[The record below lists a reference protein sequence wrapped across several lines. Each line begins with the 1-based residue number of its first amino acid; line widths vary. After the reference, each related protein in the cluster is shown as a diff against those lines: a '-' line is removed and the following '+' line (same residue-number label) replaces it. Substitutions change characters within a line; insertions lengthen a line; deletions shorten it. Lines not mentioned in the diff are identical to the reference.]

1 MDFEIEQRF
10 SAPADAVAEALLDTD
25 YQASLHDVGP
35 LKDRELL
42 EQRRE
47 RSGRVVRRVRCVLG
61 RDLGAAKKFL
71 RGADPAWVEEAHWDP
86 DGMKWE
92 WRIHP
97 EVAAELLSAEG
108 EIVLHEKGDD
118 TVRVVTGN
126 VKVKVPLYGGRV
138 EEVIVKELEAA
149 YSDEA
154 DRLTAWLEAK
164 T

>member
-10 SAPADAVAEALLDTD
+10 AAPAQAVAEALLDED

-35 LKDRELL
+35 LKSRELL

-47 RSGRVVRRVRCVLG
+47 GSGRVVRRVRCVLG

-86 DGMKWE
+86 DGLRWQ

-108 EIVLHEKGDD
+108 EIVLHEKGDG
-118 TVRVVTGN
+118 TVRVVSGH
-126 VKVKVPLYGGRV
+126 VKVKVPIYGGRV
-138 EEVIVKELEAA
+138 EEVIVKELEDA

-154 DRLTAWLEAK
+154 ARLSDWLDTK
-164 T
+164 S